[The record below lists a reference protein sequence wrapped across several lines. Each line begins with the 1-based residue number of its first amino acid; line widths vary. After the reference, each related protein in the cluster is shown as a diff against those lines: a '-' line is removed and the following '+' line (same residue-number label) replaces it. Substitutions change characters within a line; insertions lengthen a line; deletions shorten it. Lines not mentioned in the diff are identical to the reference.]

1 MGDTRNAFTADPTLP
16 ATGDL
21 SEVHRILAEA
31 GIDNTAA
38 PAAEALAEPV
48 TIRAA
53 EADAPAMEPLD
64 AAPTRPEADDVKFG
78 WSYPD
83 SASADDLIIGS
94 DGTGYLYPSDF
105 VHGTNGYEPD

>member
-1 MGDTRNAFTADPTLP
+1 MGDTRIALAADPTVP
-16 ATGDL
+16 NTDDL
-21 SEVHRILAEA
+21 TEVHRILAEA
-31 GIDNTAA
+31 GIDDLGS
-38 PAAEALAEPV
+38 PGAEALAEP
-48 TIRAA
+48 AA
-53 EADAPAMEPLD
+53 VSAIEADPSAEEPVV
-64 AAPTRPEADDVKFG
+64 AAQPETTDLKFG